1 MPPFRFP
8 AVSSLKTIPGDSQE
22 RQQRLISRPNEHR
35 RLYNRKGVQIGQQS
49 RRLSPKYRYINSDPG
64 LIVKLGRVEYRVVE
78 IGGLPRKNS
87 EKKDF
92 FLGEFNGIHEAT

>member
-1 MPPFRFP
+1 MNTDAYIIVKEYKFGNRVP
-8 AVSSLKTIPGDSQE
+8 LNPG
-22 RQQRLISRPNEHR
+22 I
-35 RLYNRKGVQIGQQS
+35 
-49 RRLSPKYRYINSDPG
+49 
-64 LIVKLGRVEYRVVE
+64 IVKLGRVEYRVVE